1 MPGEHTLGLR
11 GGRGVDRGSLQ
22 PLAPGTLQSAL
33 TPPLHTSGW
42 GIPAHPLTGSAHSPK
57 VSRARCL
64 YPGTYWPLAPGT
76 ILSGFGCCRPSTN
89 T

>member
-33 TPPLHTSGW
+33 TPPLHTSSW